1 MDNKTLIIIAVVAV
15 VAVAA
20 VAAFVVMNNNG
31 GGGDDPSGPITI
43 TDADGKTYSFDKP
56 LDKVVIGY
64 SGSGG
69 PFTTMAALFGSDLPN
84 HLVGIDN
91 SLYKFR
97 QDIYDT
103 YCKEVPGFKNLPQV
117 GGIGSDWDTK
127 YIITLQPQAFITSIH
142 HKSTVQANNV
152 DTDLAKVGIPT
163 IYISYVDEDV
173 NTAKTS
179 ITNLGKL
186 FGKESRANDI
196 AKFYADKVGDV
207 TSKVSSLLSSG
218 KITRK
223 TVYVE
228 PLQYGYQ
235 KNGTSRGNDTEQGK
249 IVYLCGGDSICPDGN
264 HQLDDITILAKDP
277 QVILFLGTKWA
288 SSDDFL
294 KLGFEGTASEAKRVI
309 DSVFDNRNGYKELQ
323 AYKNDEV
330 YSVGFTLS
338 RDVWDFAAFEY
349 VATSLFPD
357 QFNYDYE
364 KDLKEFFSKFM
375 PVKYAGL
382 WFYDY

>member
-1 MDNKTLIIIAVVAV
+1 MDNKNLIIVAVVAV
-15 VAVAA
+15 VAIAA
-20 VAAFVVMNNNG
+20 IGAFVLMNGN
-31 GGGDDPSGPITI
+31 GGGDDPQGPITI
-43 TDADGKTYSFDKP
+43 TDADGKTYNFDKP
-56 LDKVVIGY
+56 LGKVVIGY

-69 PFTTMAALFGSDLPN
+69 PFTTMAAILGNDLPN

-103 YCKEVPGFKNLPQV
+103 YCREVNGFKDLPQV

-127 YIITLQPQAFITSIH
+127 YVITLQPEAFITSIH

-163 IYISYVDEDV
+163 IYISYVDEDIDK
-173 NTAKTS
+173 AKTS
-179 ITNLGKL
+179 ITNIGKL
-186 FGKESRANDI
+186 FGKESRAKEI
-196 AKFYADKVGDV
+196 AKLYEDKVGDV
-207 TSKVSSLLSSG
+207 TKKVSSLLDSG

-223 TVYVE
+223 TAYIA
-228 PLQYGYQ
+228 PIQYGWQ

-249 IVYLCGGDSICPDGN
+249 IVYLCGGDSICPAGN
-264 HQLDDITILAKDP
+264 HQLDDVTILANDP
-277 QVILFLGTKWA
+277 EVIIFLGTKWA
-288 SSDDFL
+288 SNDDFL
-294 KLGFEGTASEAKRVI
+294 KLGFEGSASEAKRVI
-309 DSVFDNRNGYKELQ
+309 DSVFNNRNGYKELQ

-330 YSVGFTLS
+330 YSVGFVLS
-338 RDVWDFAAFEY
+338 RDLWDFAAFEY
-349 VATSLFPD
+349 VADCLFPD
-357 QFNYDYE
+357 QFDYDYE
-364 KDLKEFFSKFM
+364 KDLKDFFNKYM